1 ARAPVGSA
9 MRSHL
14 YMSRWFV
21 GFRSSTQPTIPTTK
35 LVGFKPTFALRPEI
49 DSPVSPTDS
58 LQVASLSRAPVWSA
72 ARSPVG
78 SAMRSLFSLV

>member
-1 ARAPVGSA
+1 
-9 MRSHL
+9 L

-35 LVGFKPTFALRPEI
+35 LVGFKPTFALRP
-49 DSPVSPTDS
+49 VSPTDS
-58 LQVASLSRAPVWSA
+58 LQVASLSRAPVGSA